1 MKTTEALKILEQA
14 LNNANLKG
22 VYTLQDANL
31 IIQAFSLLSEQLS
44 SNEKVLRPLEELTIN
59 E

>member
-31 IIQAFSLLSEQLS
+31 IIQAFSLISEQLS

>member
-1 MKTTEALKILEQA
+1 MKTTEALQILEQA

-31 IIQAFSLLSEQLS
+31 IIRAFSLISEQLS
-44 SNEKVLRPLEELTIN
+44 VPSLEEVTIK

>member
-1 MKTTEALKILEQA
+1 MKTAEALKILEQA
-14 LNNANLKG
+14 LNSANLKG

-31 IIQAFSLLSEQLS
+31 IIQAFSLISEQLS
-44 SNEKVLRPLEELTIN
+44 SNEKVLKPLEELTIN